1 MNLNFPGNIKT
12 PQKRWKTIAILIGV
26 LLVSVV
32 AYKIYANIAVGKERA
47 ARALA
52 GRTVT
57 VEVAALQRRD
67 LLPQFSFSAN
77 LEAIWS
83 TDVSAKAD
91 GRIDQLLVEEGDKV
105 TAGMI
110 IARLDTN
117 ELAAQVMQADGQ
129 VLQAKATLEQNE
141 LNFRRMDTLYKQNA
155 VSAQSLDSARTQRDL
170 AQGGVNAAQGNL
182 LLLRARLENANIISP
197 LTGVVVK
204 RYVQA
209 GTFSKAG
216 AAIVAVADVTSLLAK
231 AVVGEAQISE
241 LKIGIPVTIRVN
253 ALKDQEFKG
262 TLTRLSPAASLPAR
276 TFTAEVNIPNPEN
289 ILKAGMFAKAD
300 IAGQVR
306 TKIIAVPESS
316 LVLREDQKTVFVVSE
331 GNKVV
336 QKVLKLGDAA
346 GGWVEVLD
354 GVKEGDQIVIAGQH
368 KLKDGASIR
377 IGAPGEASK

>member
-1 MNLNFPGNIKT
+1 MNFPGKMST
-12 PQKRWKTIAILIGV
+12 PQQKWKIIAAAIGV
-26 LLVSVV
+26 ALVLII
-32 AYKIYANIAVGKERA
+32 AYKIYANIAIGKERA

-57 VEVAALQRRD
+57 VEVAAVQRRD

-77 LEAIWS
+77 LEAVWS
-83 TDVSAKAD
+83 TDLSSKAD
-91 GRIDQLLVEEGDKV
+91 GRIDQLFVEEGDKV
-105 TAGMI
+105 TAGMV

-117 ELAAQVMQADGQ
+117 ELAAQVMQAEGQ
-129 VLQAKATLEQNE
+129 ILQAKATLEQNE

-155 VSAQSLDSARTQRDL
+155 VSAQTLDSARTQRDL
-170 AQGGVNAAQGNL
+170 AQGGVTAAEGNL
-182 LLLRARLENANIISP
+182 QLLRARLDNANIISP

-216 AAIVAVADVTSLLAK
+216 IAIIAVADVSSLLAK
-231 AVVGEAQISE
+231 AIVGEAQISE
-241 LKIGIPVTIRVN
+241 LKLGTPVTIRVN

-262 TLTRLSPAASLPAR
+262 TLTRLSPAATLPAR
-276 TFTAEVNIPNPEN
+276 TFTAEVNIPNPEG

-300 IAGQVR
+300 IAGQTR
-306 TKIIAVPESS
+306 NKIIAVPEGC
-316 LVLREDQKTVFVVSE
+316 LVLREDQKTVFVVADD
-331 GNKVV
+331 NKVV

-346 GGWVEVLD
+346 GGWVEVLE
-354 GVKEGDQIVIAGQH
+354 GVKEGDKIVIAGQH